1 MRIVSPPSFK
11 RPSQKPC
18 PILCLNKAFV
28 NFCCL
33 LSIDHL
39 SLTGSLTLHIR
50 QPETEIP
57 RAAFSAFMLSMS
69 FSMFIAHRTA
79 SITKVTA
86 AGTQPSSA
94 LIVAMVASGWAG
106 SASLKPAMC
115 RESVRSCVA
124 PAWASFA
131 ARLSPVETRLSM
143 RRPLCHSIR
152 SAMLL
157 RLVLNMTKV
166 MERPMP
172 TVTAFR

>member
-1 MRIVSPPSFK
+1 MRIVFPPSFK

-94 LIVAMVASGWAG
+94 LIVAMVASGW
-106 SASLKPAMC
+106 PA
-115 RESVRSCVA
+115 A
-124 PAWASFA
+124 P
-131 ARLSPVETRLSM
+131 R
-143 RRPLCHSIR
+143 
-152 SAMLL
+152 
-157 RLVLNMTKV
+157 
-166 MERPMP
+166 
-172 TVTAFR
+172 